1 MIARTDPSKSPPSLL
16 GHLVHLSAVYFPL
29 WTGVVLIFYSLTMFE
44 FMPGNVRDRVISWFG
59 AGFSSPSKE

>member
-16 GHLVHLSAVYFPL
+16 GNLVYLSAAYFPA
-29 WTGVVLIFYSLTMFE
+29 WTGLVLIFYSLTMFE
-44 FMPGNVRDRVISWFG
+44 FMPGNVRERILSWFG